1 MKKEEIQNLHEA
13 VYNDIGLETTGS
25 EGMITPTTVS
35 GIESLPVRA
44 YSVSEGHSE
53 SSNLFEDALET
64 FKLQDDAYFASFNEV
79 PSLDS
84 KTRNIKGEEV
94 VIGADDRVLISPTT
108 AYPWRAICALRIR
121 TRTGK
126 NYIGTGWLI
135 SPRTVIT
142 AGHCLF
148 MHNEGGWAQHIEV
161 IPGLNGA
168 SRPFGSGVSSVLRSV
183 TGWTNGQDRNFDYGA
198 IILPNSY
205 RPGDRTGYFGF
216 ANRSDNDLNASML
229 NLSGYPGDKGGNTQW
244 FHARKTLSVTS
255 RTILYDIDTYG
266 GQSGSPVW
274 VLNGSNRYAVGIHTN
289 GGSSNSA
296 TRITQDVY
304 NNMLNWKNQGL

>member
-1 MKKEEIQNLHEA
+1 MKNEAIQSLHEV
-13 VYNDIGLETTGS
+13 VYNDLGLETTGS
-25 EGMITPTTVS
+25 EGILAPTANS
-35 GIESLPVRA
+35 GVESLPIRTFSA
-44 YSVSEGHSE
+44 QEGHRESDNLSE
-53 SSNLFEDALET
+53 EGAEN
-64 FKLQDDAYFASFNEV
+64 FKLLDDAYFASFNEV
-79 PSLDS
+79 PSLEL
-84 KTRNIKGEEV
+84 KARNIVGEEV
-94 VIGADDRVLISPTT
+94 VIGPDDRVLISPTT

-126 NYIGTGWLI
+126 SYIGTGWLI

-142 AGHCLF
+142 AGHCVY
-148 MHNEGGWAQHIEV
+148 MHNEGGWAQSIEV
-161 IPGLNGA
+161 IPGLNVA
-168 SRPFGSGVSSVLRSV
+168 SRPFGSGVSGVFRSV
-183 TGWTNGQDRNFDYGA
+183 TGWTNSKDRNFDYGA
-198 IILPNSY
+198 IILPNNY

-255 RTILYDIDTYG
+255 RTITYDIDTFG

-274 VLNGSNRYAVGIHTN
+274 VLNGANRYAVGIHTN